1 MIDKKTLTHELTML
15 YLKNR
20 NLSGFTPEELFDEYK
35 SVYEEIRNHY
45 NQKQGSDW
53 LV

>member
-1 MIDKKTLTHELTML
+1 MADKKTLTHELTML

-20 NLSGFTPEELFDEYK
+20 NLSGLTPEELLDEYN
-35 SVYEEIRNHY
+35 SAYEKICNHY
-45 NQKQGSDW
+45 NQKQGSEW